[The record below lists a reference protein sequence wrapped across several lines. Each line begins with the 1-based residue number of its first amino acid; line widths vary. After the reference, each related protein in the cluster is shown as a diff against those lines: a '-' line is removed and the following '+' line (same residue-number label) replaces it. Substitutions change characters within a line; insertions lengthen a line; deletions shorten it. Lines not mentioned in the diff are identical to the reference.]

1 MADTAEA
8 LQAVIVISDG
18 FELGDEDCQ
27 IAYTM
32 LKNFMEVNMA
42 FVFGIF
48 PNGEDKIFNDILSN
62 YVYNYSFEDAVY
74 LFNQENGQIFTD
86 LTDQL
91 VLNIDPWLEVTNT
104 NNVQVTDEIHLIVD
118 NELLHGAL
126 LEIEYEITTYALNG
140 IVDANIT
147 DYVGETGMVY
157 DPDAHLL
164 TENLTNKDIGWKET
178 EEGVTYYFY
187 SKEEFENKI
196 KEGYFLEYA
205 EYAGNYYGTPKK
217 FIEEKLNKGIDVILE
232 IEIQG
237 AMQIKKLIPEAL
249 FIFIMP
255 PTLEELKR
263 RLVGRNTDSKEKIIE
278 RFKIAY
284 KEINEVS
291 KYNYVVVNDE
301 VDNAVSKIQAIIKA
315 EKCRVDRIEE
325 VLLNNEEE
333 YIHELLVDINN

>member
-1 MADTAEA
+1 MIKTRSKGT
-8 LQAVIVISDG
+8 LIVIS
-18 FELGDEDCQ
+18 
-27 IAYTM
+27 A
-32 LKNFMEVNMA
+32 
-42 FVFGIF
+42 
-48 PNGEDKIFNDILSN
+48 PS
-62 YVYNYSFEDAVY
+62 
-74 LFNQENGQIFTD
+74 
-86 LTDQL
+86 
-91 VLNIDPWLEVTNT
+91 
-104 NNVQVTDEIHLIVD
+104 
-118 NELLHGAL
+118 GAGKGTVISKL
-126 LEIEYEITTYALNG
+126 LEK
-140 IVDANIT
+140 
-147 DYVGETGMVY
+147 
-157 DPDAHLL
+157 
-164 TENLTNKDIGWKET
+164 ENNLWLSVSATSRTPRTNDK
-178 EEGVTYYFY
+178 EGVTYYFY

-301 VDNAVSKIQAIIKA
+301 VNNAVSKIQAIIKA